1 MRNCKT
7 VQKIAEHLRAAIE
20 KTNFMEVDQVTCSFG
35 ILCNFIKSKED
46 IKNLLKK
53 ADKALYIAKSKG
65 KNKVKVLT

>member
-35 ILCNFIKSKED
+35 ISCNFIKSKED
-46 IKNLLKK
+46 IKNLLKNIENY
-53 ADKALYIAKSKG
+53 LNIAKSKG